1 MFCVLCF
8 VFCVLC
14 FVFWGFGT
22 SGVWV
27 FGVLTVLG
35 LEIWGYRFSISGFES
50 WDLGYQVWVLEI

>member
-1 MFCVLCF
+1 M
-8 VFCVLC
+8 
-14 FVFWGFGT
+14 FWGFGT